1 MQVIKCNDVLGWR
14 GSGDSVVTRLVLY
27 VSDQGF
33 HYAGEGKVCV
43 CVLACVGACSRV
55 HACVHVLKSL

>member
-43 CVLACVGACSRV
+43 CVCLRV
-55 HACVHVLKSL
+55 WVRVRVCMHVCMC